1 MKLRP
6 LLCLALIHLLVD
18 GFAQVVTPLWPRLR
32 DDLGL
37 SPWTLTLVYSAW
49 QLAASVSQPI
59 FGCWGDRFNS
69 RWMIALGP
77 ALGIVCISLIGLI
90 RDPIAMTLLLVA
102 GGLGIGAFHP
112 EAAVGVVEASKDRPG
127 RGLAVFTFGGMLGLG
142 LGPMLS
148 GKLAAAGGLHN
159 LVWMAP
165 PGLLLLTVFVLVG
178 RPAAH
183 IASHP
188 TAAVRLTDHVGAHW
202 RPAGLLLSVSTLRA
216 IPALGVPLG
225 LAFLMKERG
234 QSESAI
240 GDAQSVFLLSGGLG
254 TLLCPL
260 FVRTGREL
268 RALLGLSVPAV
279 GCLLLLAWGRPIAYY
294 VGLAGSGLLLQ
305 GAIPILI
312 AYSQRLLPG
321 GQRLAASLTLGASW
335 GLAALIVGVL
345 QWHFTRIA
353 QPEGMLWAMV
363 PFGCA
368 AALAIGFLPRVP
380 SRTAIQLSGGV
391 ETIKRV
397 LASAGEKRK
406 APGEAGAG

>member
-1 MKLRP
+1 
-6 LLCLALIHLLVD
+6 
-18 GFAQVVTPLWPRLR
+18 
-32 DDLGL
+32 
-37 SPWTLTLVYSAW
+37 
-49 QLAASVSQPI
+49 
-59 FGCWGDRFNS
+59 
-69 RWMIALGP
+69 
-77 ALGIVCISLIGLI
+77 
-90 RDPIAMTLLLVA
+90 
-102 GGLGIGAFHP
+102 
-112 EAAVGVVEASKDRPG
+112 
-127 RGLAVFTFGGMLGLG
+127 
-142 LGPMLS
+142 
-148 GKLAAAGGLHN
+148 
-159 LVWMAP
+159 VWMAP

-183 IASHP
+183 IAPHP
-188 TAAVRLTDHVGAHW
+188 TAPIRLTDHLGEYW

-225 LAFLMKERG
+225 LAFLLKERG

-368 AALAIGFLPRVP
+368 AALAIGILPRVP